1 MQYDYEIN
9 SDNFKKEG
17 AYSVTL
23 YSEDKGGNK
32 NTNNAIR
39 EDGDATTGLPVEF
52 LVDMTAPTNI
62 ITGVEQDKQYVDTK
76 RTVVVQFDDNTAVND
91 LKLYVNDEVVGEY
104 TKDDL
109 AKTNGELQY
118 EAKSDNAWQT
128 FKVVSTDVAGNVS
141 EESKCPLSAYE

>member
-1 MQYDYEIN
+1 
-9 SDNFKKEG
+9 
-17 AYSVTL
+17 
-23 YSEDKGGNK
+23 
-32 NTNNAIR
+32 
-39 EDGDATTGLPVEF
+39 
-52 LVDMTAPTNI
+52 MTAPTNI

-109 AKTNGELQY
+109 AKANGELQY

-141 EESKCPLSAYE
+141 EESSVRYLLTNNLFIQYYSNKPVFISSIGGLGVLALLLLLLFKRRKKDEEENA